1 MGKRMTRTIRVALSV
16 TGSAIL
22 LFSCADKDAGRAS
35 ASEETMMT
43 EYSEDLSVVMSQ
55 NGRRSY
61 HFVTPLLEGYSLAR
75 EPYREFRKGVK
86 ITTYQNDSLTTVD
99 AVLTANYAI
108 YYENRELWE
117 AKGNVVVE
125 KSDGKTLYTQQ
136 LFWNARTK
144 KIYSNVDSKI
154 VQNNGRDVFIGEG
167 FESDEEFKD
176 WRFRRMK
183 GRMEVEMKQSADSA
197 ATDSTSVRPVPKPSD
212 SRPSDSRSAVRT
224 SESGRAAPAREI
236 PAGPA
241 ERQVGRPEAEVERR
255 PLKMLAAMP
264 PPSAVSE
271 NPSVMP
277 GMASARETII
287 ARQAAVPAQRNPRVR
302 RCCRSRSSS
311 LARCLAAANRSAVV
325 RIRDPL
331 LFQPLSQRDFSTV
344 NEIRHLL
351 FPLAHDGS
359 GLRMAQS
366 LKIDEEQR
374 LPVVL
379 VQLCHARSQEPH
391 PLRRLHGF
399 LHQLPGL
406 RFLRQRVQRK
416 AVSRSLFVQ
425 QPQGHVPR

>member
-1 MGKRMTRTIRVALSV
+1 MGKRTARYLRVALSAA
-16 TGSAIL
+16 GSAIL

-212 SRPSDSRSAVRT
+212 SRPSDSRPSDSRSAVRT

-255 PLKMLAAMP
+255 PLKM
-264 PPSAVSE
+264 
-271 NPSVMP
+271 
-277 GMASARETII
+277 R
-287 ARQAAVPAQRNPRVR
+287 
-302 RCCRSRSSS
+302 
-311 LARCLAAANRSAVV
+311 
-325 RIRDPL
+325 
-331 LFQPLSQRDFSTV
+331 
-344 NEIRHLL
+344 
-351 FPLAHDGS
+351 DGS
-359 GLRMAQS
+359 REEARPVLR
-366 LKIDEEQR
+366 EEQ
-374 LPVVL
+374 VSV
-379 VQLCHARSQEPH
+379 EPK
-391 PLRRLHGF
+391 L
-399 LHQLPGL
+399 
-406 RFLRQRVQRK
+406 K
-416 AVSRSLFVQ
+416 N
-425 QPQGHVPR
+425 

>member
-117 AKGNVVVE
+117 AKGNVR
-125 KSDGKTLYTQQ
+125 GHNAGGNHLYTQQ

-212 SRPSDSRSAVRT
+212 SRPSDSRPSDSRPSDSRSAVRT
-224 SESGRAAPAREI
+224 PESGRAADGPVAAPAREI

-255 PLKMLAAMP
+255 PLKML
-264 PPSAVSE
+264 
-271 NPSVMP
+271 
-277 GMASARETII
+277 
-287 ARQAAVPAQRNPRVR
+287 
-302 RCCRSRSSS
+302 
-311 LARCLAAANRSAVV
+311 
-325 RIRDPL
+325 
-331 LFQPLSQRDFSTV
+331 
-344 NEIRHLL
+344 
-351 FPLAHDGS
+351 DGS
-359 GLRMAQS
+359 R
-366 LKIDEEQR
+366 EEQ
-374 LPVVL
+374 VSV
-379 VQLCHARSQEPH
+379 EPK
-391 PLRRLHGF
+391 L
-399 LHQLPGL
+399 
-406 RFLRQRVQRK
+406 K
-416 AVSRSLFVQ
+416 N
-425 QPQGHVPR
+425 

>member
-1 MGKRMTRTIRVALSV
+1 MDRFIARYVMVALSV
-16 TGSAIL
+16 VGSAIL
-22 LFSCADKDAGRAS
+22 LFSCEREEEPE
-35 ASEETMMT
+35 SESRIEMMMT

-212 SRPSDSRSAVRT
+212 SRPSDSRPSDSRSAVRT

-255 PLKMLAAMP
+255 PLKM
-264 PPSAVSE
+264 
-271 NPSVMP
+271 
-277 GMASARETII
+277 R
-287 ARQAAVPAQRNPRVR
+287 
-302 RCCRSRSSS
+302 
-311 LARCLAAANRSAVV
+311 
-325 RIRDPL
+325 
-331 LFQPLSQRDFSTV
+331 
-344 NEIRHLL
+344 
-351 FPLAHDGS
+351 DGS
-359 GLRMAQS
+359 REEARPVLR
-366 LKIDEEQR
+366 EEQ
-374 LPVVL
+374 VSV
-379 VQLCHARSQEPH
+379 EPK
-391 PLRRLHGF
+391 L
-399 LHQLPGL
+399 
-406 RFLRQRVQRK
+406 K
-416 AVSRSLFVQ
+416 N
-425 QPQGHVPR
+425 

>member
-61 HFVTPLLEGYSLAR
+61 HFVTPL
-75 EPYREFRKGVK
+75 RKGVK

-224 SESGRAAPAREI
+224 PESGRAAPAREI

-255 PLKMLAAMP
+255 PLKML
-264 PPSAVSE
+264 
-271 NPSVMP
+271 
-277 GMASARETII
+277 
-287 ARQAAVPAQRNPRVR
+287 
-302 RCCRSRSSS
+302 
-311 LARCLAAANRSAVV
+311 
-325 RIRDPL
+325 
-331 LFQPLSQRDFSTV
+331 
-344 NEIRHLL
+344 
-351 FPLAHDGS
+351 DGS
-359 GLRMAQS
+359 R
-366 LKIDEEQR
+366 EEQ
-374 LPVVL
+374 VSV
-379 VQLCHARSQEPH
+379 EPK
-391 PLRRLHGF
+391 L
-399 LHQLPGL
+399 
-406 RFLRQRVQRK
+406 K
-416 AVSRSLFVQ
+416 N
-425 QPQGHVPR
+425 

>member
-1 MGKRMTRTIRVALSV
+1 
-16 TGSAIL
+16 
-22 LFSCADKDAGRAS
+22 
-35 ASEETMMT
+35 MT

-183 GRMEVEMKQSADSA
+183 GRMEVEMKQNADSA

-255 PLKMLAAMP
+255 PLKM
-264 PPSAVSE
+264 
-271 NPSVMP
+271 
-277 GMASARETII
+277 R
-287 ARQAAVPAQRNPRVR
+287 
-302 RCCRSRSSS
+302 
-311 LARCLAAANRSAVV
+311 
-325 RIRDPL
+325 
-331 LFQPLSQRDFSTV
+331 
-344 NEIRHLL
+344 
-351 FPLAHDGS
+351 DGS
-359 GLRMAQS
+359 R
-366 LKIDEEQR
+366 EEQ
-374 LPVVL
+374 VSV
-379 VQLCHARSQEPH
+379 EPK
-391 PLRRLHGF
+391 L
-399 LHQLPGL
+399 
-406 RFLRQRVQRK
+406 K
-416 AVSRSLFVQ
+416 N
-425 QPQGHVPR
+425 

>member
-16 TGSAIL
+16 AGSAIL
-22 LFSCADKDAGRAS
+22 LFSCADKDTGRAS

-212 SRPSDSRSAVRT
+212 SRPSDSRPSDSRSAVRT

-255 PLKMLAAMP
+255 PLKM
-264 PPSAVSE
+264 
-271 NPSVMP
+271 
-277 GMASARETII
+277 R
-287 ARQAAVPAQRNPRVR
+287 
-302 RCCRSRSSS
+302 
-311 LARCLAAANRSAVV
+311 
-325 RIRDPL
+325 
-331 LFQPLSQRDFSTV
+331 
-344 NEIRHLL
+344 
-351 FPLAHDGS
+351 DGS
-359 GLRMAQS
+359 REEARPVLR
-366 LKIDEEQR
+366 EEQ
-374 LPVVL
+374 VSV
-379 VQLCHARSQEPH
+379 EPK
-391 PLRRLHGF
+391 L
-399 LHQLPGL
+399 
-406 RFLRQRVQRK
+406 K
-416 AVSRSLFVQ
+416 N
-425 QPQGHVPR
+425 

>member
-1 MGKRMTRTIRVALSV
+1 MDRFIARYVMVALSV
-16 TGSAIL
+16 VGSAIL
-22 LFSCADKDAGRAS
+22 LFSCEREEEPE
-35 ASEETMMT
+35 SESRIEMMMT

-75 EPYREFRKGVK
+75 EPYREFPKGVEM
-86 ITTYQNDSLTTVD
+86 TTYKNDSLSSVD

-108 YYENRELWE
+108 HYETRDLWE
-117 AKGNVVVE
+117 ARGNVVVE
-125 KSDGKTLYTQQ
+125 KSDGKKLYTQQ

-255 PLKMLAAMP
+255 PLKML
-264 PPSAVSE
+264 
-271 NPSVMP
+271 
-277 GMASARETII
+277 
-287 ARQAAVPAQRNPRVR
+287 
-302 RCCRSRSSS
+302 
-311 LARCLAAANRSAVV
+311 
-325 RIRDPL
+325 
-331 LFQPLSQRDFSTV
+331 
-344 NEIRHLL
+344 
-351 FPLAHDGS
+351 DGS
-359 GLRMAQS
+359 R
-366 LKIDEEQR
+366 EEQ
-374 LPVVL
+374 VSV
-379 VQLCHARSQEPH
+379 EPK
-391 PLRRLHGF
+391 L
-399 LHQLPGL
+399 
-406 RFLRQRVQRK
+406 K
-416 AVSRSLFVQ
+416 N
-425 QPQGHVPR
+425 